1 MRNLSAV
8 NLIWFVGANRDP
20 GDSGHRDLFFVL
32 IFYVIT
38 FASGSARYKGDSCRS
53 RYGLS
58 RSLRA
63 TGH

>member
-32 IFYVIT
+32 IF
-38 FASGSARYKGDSCRS
+38 
-53 RYGLS
+53 L
-58 RSLRA
+58 RSLLLRDLRDIREIPA
-63 TGH
+63 DLVAV